1 MGLFARIA
9 IYVVGLIACAAGGFA
24 LGYYLRNRFVGQRI
38 TEREEEAERALEEAK
53 ARARELKLDAK
64 DEAIR
69 IKQEAEKENQ
79 RRVRELNREENRVQ
93 HRRESL
99 DRRMDSLEKRERRVR
114 QQEEEF
120 KAHKAELEE
129 KIRGREAELDE
140 AWDEHVR
147 ELERIARLSCE
158 EAREVLLDRVREETK
173 ADAARIVREMEN
185 RAHVEAERKAREIIT
200 TAIQRVASDQVAETT
215 VSSIDLPNDEMK
227 GRIIG
232 RGGRNIRA
240 FESIT
245 GVDLVID
252 DTPDTVVLS
261 SFDPVRRET
270 ARIAL
275 KRLVLDGRIH
285 PGRIEEMVE
294 KAKEEVNSV
303 VRETGEETVM
313 EVGVHGVHP
322 EIVKMLGRL
331 RYRTSYGQ
339 NVLQHSIETA
349 RLAGMMAAEL
359 GANVDM
365 VKTAG
370 LLHDIGKAVDHEVDG
385 PHAIIGAEIAERYH
399 MPDEIVNAIAAHHE
413 EREQSTVEAVL
424 VQAADAISGARPGAR
439 RESLENYIRRIKAL
453 EHVANSFQG
462 VEDAYAINAG
472 REVRI
477 MVIPDKIDDA
487 AATHISRDVAK
498 KVEETIQYP
507 GQIKVT
513 VIRETRAVQYAK

>member
-1 MGLFARIA
+1 MGLVARVVIC
-9 IYVVGLIACAAGGFA
+9 VVGAIASAAAGFG

-38 TEREEEAERALEEAK
+38 AEREEEAERVLEEAK
-53 ARARELKLDAK
+53 AKARELELDAR
-64 DEAIR
+64 DEGIR
-69 IKQEAEKENQ
+69 IKQEAEKENK
-79 RRVRELNREENRVQ
+79 RRVRELNREENRLQ

-99 DRRMDSLEKRERRVR
+99 DRRMDSLEKRDRRLR
-114 QQEEEF
+114 QR
-120 KAHKAELEE
+120 EE
-129 KIRGREAELDE
+129 KIKAREAELDK

-147 ELERIARLSCE
+147 ELERIAGLTRE
-158 EAREVLLDRVREETK
+158 EAKQVLLDQVEEETK
-173 ADAARIVREMEN
+173 ADAARIVREIES

-215 VSSIDLPNDEMK
+215 VSSIELPNDEMK

-261 SFDPVRRET
+261 SFDPVRREI
-270 ARIAL
+270 ARMAL
-275 KRLVLDGRIH
+275 ERLVLDGRIH
-285 PGRIEEMVE
+285 PGRIEDMVG
-294 KAKEEVNSV
+294 KAKQEVNSV
-303 VRETGEETVM
+303 IRETGEEAVM
-313 EVGVHGVHP
+313 EMGVHGVHP

-349 RLAGMMAAEL
+349 RLAGMMASEL
-359 GANVDM
+359 GANVEM

-399 MPDEIVNAIAAHHE
+399 MPDNIVNAIGAHHE
-413 EREQSTVEAVL
+413 EREQSTLEAVL

-477 MVIPDKIDDA
+477 MVIPDKIDDV

>member
-1 MGLFARIA
+1 MGVLARIA
-9 IYVVGLIACAAGGFA
+9 VCIVGLIVSAAAGFA

-38 TEREEEAERALEEAK
+38 AEREEEAERVLEEAK
-53 ARARELKLDAK
+53 ARARELELDAK

-69 IKQEAEKENQ
+69 LKQEVEEDNK
-79 RRVRELNREENRVQ
+79 RRVRELNREESRLQ

-99 DRRMDSLEKRERRVR
+99 DHRMDSLEKRERHLRER
-114 QQEEEF
+114 
-120 KAHKAELEE
+120 EE
-129 KIRGREAELDE
+129 KAKAREIELDE
-140 AWDEHVR
+140 AWDEHVQ
-147 ELERIARLSCE
+147 ELERIAGLSRE
-158 EAREVLLDRVREETK
+158 EARQMLLDEVQEETK
-173 ADAARIVREMEN
+173 ADAARIVREMES
-185 RAHVEAERKAREIIT
+185 RAHAEAERRAREIIT

-240 FESIT
+240 FESVT
-245 GVDLVID
+245 GVDLIVD

-261 SFDPVRRET
+261 SFDPVRREI

-275 KRLVLDGRIH
+275 ERLVLDGRIH

-294 KAKEEVNSV
+294 KAKEEVNNV
-303 VRETGEETVM
+303 IREAGEEAVM
-313 EVGVHGVHP
+313 EVGVHGLHP

-349 RLAGMMAAEL
+349 RLASMMASEL
-359 GANVDM
+359 GADVDM
-365 VKTAG
+365 AKTAG
-370 LLHDIGKAVDHEVDG
+370 LLHDIGKSVDHEVDG
-385 PHAIIGAEIAERYH
+385 SHAIIGAEIAERYH
-399 MPDEIVNAIAAHHE
+399 VPDEIVNAIAAHHD
-413 EREQSTVEAVL
+413 EREQSTLEAVL

-439 RESLENYIRRIKAL
+439 RESLEHYIRRIKAL
-453 EHVANSFQG
+453 EHVATSFQG
-462 VEDAYAINAG
+462 VDDAYAINAG

-477 MVIPDKIDDA
+477 MVIPEKVDDVA
-487 AATHISRDVAK
+487 AINISRDIAK

-513 VIRETRAVQYAK
+513 VIRETRAVRYAR

>member
-9 IYVVGLIACAAGGFA
+9 IYVVGLIAAAAAGFA
-24 LGYYLRNRFVGQRI
+24 GGYFLRNHFVGQKI
-38 TEREEEAERALEEAK
+38 TEREEKAERILEEAK
-53 ARARELKLDAK
+53 TRARELELDAK

-79 RRVRELNREENRVQ
+79 RRVRELNREENRLQ

-99 DRRMDSLEKRERRVR
+99 DRRMDSLEKRERRLR
-114 QQEEEF
+114 QR
-120 KAHKAELEE
+120 EE
-129 KIRGREAELDE
+129 KIKARERELDE
-140 AWDEHVR
+140 ARDEHVQ
-147 ELERIARLSCE
+147 ELERIAGLSRE
-158 EAREVLLDRVREETK
+158 EAKEVLLDQVREETK
-173 ADAARIVREMEN
+173 ADAARIVREMES

-215 VSSIDLPNDEMK
+215 VSSIELPNDEMK

-240 FESIT
+240 FENIT

-261 SFDPVRRET
+261 SFDPVRREI

-275 KRLVLDGRIH
+275 ERLVLDGRIH
-285 PGRIEEMVE
+285 PGRIEEMVG
-294 KAKEEVNSV
+294 KAKQEVNNV
-303 VRETGEETVM
+303 VRETGEEAVM
-313 EVGVHGVHP
+313 EVGVHGLHP

-424 VQAADAISGARPGAR
+424 VQAADAVSGARPGAR

-477 MVIPDKIDDA
+477 MVIPEKVDDA
-487 AATHISRDVAK
+487 TATHISRDVAK

>member
-1 MGLFARIA
+1 MGVLVRIA
-9 IYVVGLIACAAGGFA
+9 IYVVGVLASVAVGFAGGYF
-24 LGYYLRNRFVGQRI
+24 LRNHFVGQRI
-38 TEREEEAERALEEAK
+38 TEREEEAEGVLEEAEGALEEAR
-53 ARARELKLDAK
+53 AQARELKLDAR
-64 DEAIR
+64 DEVIR

-79 RRVRELNREENRVQ
+79 RRVRELNREENRLQ
-93 HRRESL
+93 DRRESL
-99 DRRMDSLEKRERRVR
+99 DRRMDSLEKREQRLR
-114 QQEEEF
+114 QR
-120 KAHKAELEE
+120 EE
-129 KIRGREAELDE
+129 KIKAREQKLDE
-140 AWDEHVR
+140 AWDEHAK
-147 ELERIARLSCE
+147 ELERIAGLN
-158 EAREVLLDRVREETK
+158 REQAKQVLLDQVREETK
-173 ADAARIVREMEN
+173 ADAARIVREIES

-215 VSSIDLPNDEMK
+215 VSSIELPNDEMK

-240 FESIT
+240 FEGIT

-261 SFDPVRRET
+261 SFDPVRREI

-275 KRLVLDGRIH
+275 ERLVLDGRIH

-294 KAKEEVNSV
+294 KAKEEVNNV
-303 VRETGEETVM
+303 IRETGEEVVM

-359 GANVDM
+359 GADVDM

-424 VQAADAISGARPGAR
+424 VQASDAISGARPGAR

-477 MVIPDKIDDA
+477 MVIPGKVDDA
-487 AATHISRDVAK
+487 TATHISRDVAK